1 MALKPAFFPPC
12 MQRWGEHAGVTG
24 CLPSVGFRAEKSSI
38 LGELSRLG
46 DTLLLV
52 LDRGVA
58 VGYVVASTKAPS
70 WAE

>member
-12 MQRWGEHAGVTG
+12 MQRWGEQAGMEG

-38 LGELSRLG
+38 LGELACFG

-58 VGYVVASTKAPS
+58 VSYVVTSAKAPS
-70 WAE
+70 WVK